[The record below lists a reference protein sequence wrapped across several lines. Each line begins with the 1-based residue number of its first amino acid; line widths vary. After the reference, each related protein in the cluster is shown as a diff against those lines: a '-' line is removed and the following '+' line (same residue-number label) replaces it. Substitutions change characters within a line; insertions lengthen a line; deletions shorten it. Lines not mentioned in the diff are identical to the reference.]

1 MDVRETDP
9 RAADAPE
16 LDVREILAR
25 YKGGELDRGSA
36 SSLLSS
42 LTGREGTGP
51 QRYVLPHAE
60 FRAREASSPEDAGA
74 ADAVAVIGMA
84 GRYPGAT
91 GLADF
96 WENLR
101 EGRDTSAGVPPAR
114 PGEPLLA
121 AGQRGHFL
129 DAAGEFDPE
138 FFGIDEAQ
146 ARLVDPQQRLFLECA
161 WEALEDAGRTGASL
175 DALTGAHGRPRAVG
189 VFAGVAS
196 ADHTLLG
203 AEAWAR
209 GSRAPLGDGP
219 WDTAGRVARLLGLTG
234 PVQAVD
240 TRWSSGL
247 TAVHLAVEALRRGEC
262 AAAVAGGVELLLH
275 PSRKRPGAGEGV
287 GALVLRPLRAAL
299 AAGDPVHAVLRATS
313 AGSARPV
320 PADGSA
326 RIPVGLRETR
336 ESTRRRIGDAG
347 AATGIAALTAAVLQ
361 LRHGELAP
369 VREGAAAR
377 DWQHPRRAL
386 VDLAPEPGDGPV
398 AGLGAAALLDAFVP
412 GAHVPPQA
420 AADAPR
426 PAVRAAGPETVLL
439 SAPTPRH
446 LAAAAHQLL
455 TWLDVA
461 GAAADLPALARALRA
476 GRSAQPCRTALVVS
490 DLAGLKERLRALAHG
505 EKGADLREGSGDP
518 LGLGALPETAAY
530 LTALRR
536 GGHLGQL
543 TALWLSGV
551 PVDWAALDAGDGRR
565 PAGPPLPP
573 SGFLRRPL
581 WRDGARPG
589 ERDG

>member
-1 MDVRETDP
+1 MDVRETHP
-9 RAADAPE
+9 RAVDLPE
-16 LDVREILAR
+16 LDAREILAR

-42 LTGREGTGP
+42 LTGNEGSGP
-51 QRYVLPHAE
+51 QRYAVPRAE
-60 FRAREASSPEDAGA
+60 SPAREASSPEGA
-74 ADAVAVIGMA
+74 AAEAVAVVGMA
-84 GRYPGAT
+84 GRYPCAT
-91 GLADF
+91 GLAEF

-114 PGEPLLA
+114 PGEPLLD

-138 FFGIDEAQ
+138 FFGVGEAE
-146 ARLVDPQQRLFLECA
+146 ARLADPQQRLFLECA

-175 DALTGAHGRPRAVG
+175 DALTGADGRPRAVG

-196 ADHTLLG
+196 ADHALLA
-203 AEAWAR
+203 AEARAR

-234 PVQAVD
+234 PAQAVD

-275 PSRKRPGAGEGV
+275 PSRRRPGAGEGA
-287 GALVLRPLRAAL
+287 GAVVLRPLRAAL

-313 AGSARPV
+313 AGSARPT
-320 PADGSA
+320 PAEGSA

-361 LRHGELAP
+361 LRHGELVP
-369 VREGAAAR
+369 VREDAAAR

-386 VDLAPEPGDGPV
+386 VDLAPDAGDGP
-398 AGLGAAALLDAFVP
+398 ATGLGATALLDAFVP
-412 GAHVPPQA
+412 DAHVPPEA
-420 AADAPR
+420 AADDP
-426 PAVRAAGPETVLL
+426 PARAAGTETVLL

-446 LAAAAHQLL
+446 LAAAARELL
-455 TWLDVA
+455 AWLDAA
-461 GAAADLPALARALRA
+461 GPAAGLPALARALRA
-476 GRSAQPCRTALVVS
+476 GRSAQPCRTALVVR
-490 DLAGLKERLRALAHG
+490 DLAGLKEELRAVAHG
-505 EKGADLREGSGDP
+505 ETCVDLREGNGDP

-565 PAGPPLPP
+565 SAGAPMPP